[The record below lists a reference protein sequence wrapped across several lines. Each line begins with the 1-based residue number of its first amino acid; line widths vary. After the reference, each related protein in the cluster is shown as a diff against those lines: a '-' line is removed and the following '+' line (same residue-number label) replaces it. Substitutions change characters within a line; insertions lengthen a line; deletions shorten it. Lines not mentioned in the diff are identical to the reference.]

1 MGRGRGRGKADPKK
15 EEVVKAPSCASPSI
29 LPLLLPQV
37 SGASHLP
44 DPLSQDH
51 HTLTFVML

>member
-1 MGRGRGRGKADPKK
+1 MGWGWADPQK

-29 LPLLLPQV
+29 LSLLLPQV

>member
-15 EEVVKAPSCASPSI
+15 EEVKAPSCASPSI